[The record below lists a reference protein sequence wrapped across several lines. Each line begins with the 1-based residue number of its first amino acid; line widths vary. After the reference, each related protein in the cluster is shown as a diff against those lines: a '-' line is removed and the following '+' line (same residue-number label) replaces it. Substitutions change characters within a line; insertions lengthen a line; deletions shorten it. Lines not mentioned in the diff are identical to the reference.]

1 MGQPAKYPQQ
11 MYVHAR
17 RRIYDAIHKRGTKLH
32 WYNASDIEGAIQEL
46 LRCDERYNN
55 ANIVRFNDKARK

>member
-1 MGQPAKYPQQ
+1 MVQPAKYPQQ
-11 MYVHAR
+11 MYVQAKR
-17 RRIYDAIHKRGTKLH
+17 RVFDAIHKRGTKLS

-55 ANIVRFNDKARK
+55 LNVVKFNDRG